1 MKTFKLT
8 TLFLITSLL
17 IGASFAKAGEMQN
30 TMPWKV
36 LPNES
41 LVELAA
47 KFYPKSGTMQRAF
60 ILKTQQLNKETPVY
74 ANAHSRYPTA
84 TKIVIPTLKSLSV
97 RGTGAKKWK
106 RSKKTRAKKAVSQ
119 PSKIDDAGLKAQ
131 NELVE
136 KKKALD
142 ASLEKQN
149 TELKSLETKMS
160 ELQKQLDQAEQK
172 PAKKAAVKK
181 TTVKTSPP
189 ANNQPPS

>member
-1 MKTFKLT
+1 MMKAFRLVFV
-8 TLFLITSLL
+8 LFITCL
-17 IGASFAKAGEMQN
+17 FAGVTYAKSTMMWEM
-30 TMPWKV
+30 

-47 KFYPKSGTMQRAF
+47 KFYPKSGAMQHAF
-60 ILKTQQLNKETPVY
+60 ILKTQQLNKEKPVY

-97 RGTGAKKWK
+97 RGSGAKKWK
-106 RSKKTRAKKAVSQ
+106 RSKKKGAKKMVSQ
-119 PSKIDDAGLKAQ
+119 PSKADDAGLKAQ

-149 TELKSLETKMS
+149 AGHKSLETKMS
-160 ELQKQLDQAEQK
+160 ELQKQLDQAEK
-172 PAKKAAVKK
+172 VPAKNAAVK
-181 TTVKTSPP
+181 TPSKTSAP
-189 ANNQPPS
+189 